1 MCGEALG
8 SNGNVFVPLLWH
20 CSVSGAAEGISSHG
34 WDGKRRVGGLGG
46 HRNDPLCFPCVT
58 CASCRCEITSR
69 EYCEFMRG
77 YFHEEATLCS
87 QVRVHLGA
95 SMAALLPPGALS
107 SSAGS
112 GWQCCRLDGSPVS
125 CPTLLLLA
133 GVAEVAA
140 SVPIWGPVWDLAG
153 SCDRPAWDHCD
164 SSGRRITES
173 ALWVSRCL
181 SSGCWGEKRGLKA
194 ATGKGWSCVNLCSD
208 NAWDLVQREV
218 GEEPLFQSYLQCAL
232 GLEKDPSPH
241 PLLP

>member
-87 QVRVHLGA
+87 QVRVHLGVLWLP
-95 SMAALLPPGALS
+95 SSLQVPSAARQDLGG
-107 SSAGS
+107 SAA
-112 GWQCCRLDGSPVS
+112 D
-125 CPTLLLLA
+125 
-133 GVAEVAA
+133 
-140 SVPIWGPVWDLAG
+140 
-153 SCDRPAWDHCD
+153 
-164 SSGRRITES
+164 
-173 ALWVSRCL
+173 
-181 SSGCWGEKRGLKA
+181 
-194 ATGKGWSCVNLCSD
+194 
-208 NAWDLVQREV
+208 
-218 GEEPLFQSYLQCAL
+218 
-232 GLEKDPSPH
+232 
-241 PLLP
+241 